1 MLHPHVIGRGT
12 PFTNYIWY
20 TVDSKGSN
28 LKWKWMKQNEKKTR
42 KKTKRK
48 ENQSSEEKKEKIIC
62 TPSTSQN
69 GHTEINNEGLD
80 IDVIIN
86 T

>member
-1 MLHPHVIGRGT
+1 
-12 PFTNYIWY
+12 
-20 TVDSKGSN
+20 
-28 LKWKWMKQNEKKTR
+28 MKQNEKKTR